1 MKPNTITSEADMGEW
16 EFHRIP
22 GGGPDEPPFLWTW
35 QCRHPDGSVITA
47 PQTFRF
53 LLDCVAHA
61 RLHGYRG
68 GPLLTR
74 REPAAVAP
82 VRPAAPTLR
91 VVTARAG

>member
-1 MKPNTITSEADMGEW
+1 MGEW

-22 GGGPDEPPFLWTW
+22 GTGLDEPPFLWVW
-35 QCRHPDGSVITA
+35 QRRNADGTVVSA
-47 PQTFRF
+47 PETFRF

-74 REPAAVAP
+74 RHPAAAEAM
-82 VRPAAPTLR
+82 RLR
-91 VVTARAG
+91 